1 MNPDAMNPA
10 AINPYD
16 DNPGEHLD
24 LLAVRYITGE
34 LPMAEVA
41 AFELRLAEDQAARD
55 AVEFAVQVATA
66 VAAQPVAV
74 GSAAASPQ
82 PPALVSP
89 FRPPGDGRRAR
100 RLWAAAL
107 VVVGLGL
114 GLAYNLLR
122 GNRDAPEDG
131 PGVDQ
136 QVVEGGRGNDA
147 VSPAESEAAI
157 LITTWVALG
166 ELASEGP
173 GDVLHVEQDL
183 EATEPEFGQLDAGV
197 APAWMMQGLSK

>member
-10 AINPYD
+10 AIDPYD

-74 GSAAASPQ
+74 GSAAASTQ
-82 PPALVSP
+82 PPALV
-89 FRPPGDGRRAR
+89 PPRCPTGDGRRAW
-100 RLWAAAL
+100 RLWAAAV

-122 GNRDAPEDG
+122 GDRDAPEDG
-131 PGVDQ
+131 LGVDQ

-183 EATEPEFGQLDAGV
+183 EATEPEFGRLDAGV